1 MITGKRI
8 KTVSIRL
15 SEENYQQLKKQAEV
29 DYKTVTA
36 YVRYLIINKLNNYI
50 DPCVTDMQ
58 FYPKALL
65 KKEIKKSYKK

>member
-15 SEENYQQLKKQAEV
+15 REEDYQQLKKQAEA
-29 DYKTVTA
+29 DHKTVTA

-50 DPCVTDMQ
+50 DPSVTDMQ
-58 FYPKALL
+58 FYPKALPE
-65 KKEIKKSYKK
+65 KKIKKSYKK